1 MAEFDSIDMDLLQLL
16 VEDARR
22 PYSDMAEHVDLSAPA
37 VRDRVNRLQEAGV
50 IRRFTADIDRSL
62 LEGGI
67 PVLVTIDAEPGAL
80 EDIHHDLRTADA
92 VEHVYITA
100 DGRVISHLIVADGEV
115 RERLADIIDLEKVR
129 SHEVHLLDTADWTP
143 RLGATTVALE
153 CAECGNTVTAEGES
167 TRLDGT
173 VYHFCCPSCES
184 RFVERHQELSEAA

>member
-22 PYSDMAEHVDLSAPA
+22 PYSDMADHVDLSAPA

-67 PVLVTIDAEPGAL
+67 PVLVTFDAEPGAL
-80 EDIHHDLRTADA
+80 EEIHHDLMAADA

-100 DGRVISHLIVADGEV
+100 DAQVIAHLVVADGEL
-115 RERLADIIDLEKVR
+115 RDLLETTIDMEAVR
-129 SHEVHLLDTADWTP
+129 SHEVDLLDSADWTP
-143 RLGATTVALE
+143 RLEATTVALE

-173 VYHFCCPSCES
+173 VYHFCCPSCETQ
-184 RFVERHQELSEAA
+184 FVERHEELSEAA